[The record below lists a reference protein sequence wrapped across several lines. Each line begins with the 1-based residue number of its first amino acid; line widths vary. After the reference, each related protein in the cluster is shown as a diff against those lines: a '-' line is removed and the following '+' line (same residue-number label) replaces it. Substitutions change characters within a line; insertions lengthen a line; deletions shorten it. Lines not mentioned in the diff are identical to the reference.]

1 MKYAVT
7 GVALLF
13 VCSLLFA
20 TVYVLLDKGP
30 DVLTAIGVVVVAVL
44 AFGIFGALTEP
55 PQRRRR

>member
-7 GVALLF
+7 AVALLF
-13 VCSLLFA
+13 VCALLFA
-20 TVYVLLDKGP
+20 TVYVLIDNGP

-44 AFGIFGALTEP
+44 AFGIFGALTEQ